1 MKKVVRI
8 LLAIVM
14 VMCLTLTITA
24 CKNDCQKGNHTW
36 DDGKVT
42 SAPTCTEKGVKTYT
56 CVKCN
61 ETKTE
66 DIDKLGHDFENGI
79 DKGTTEATCTSA
91 AIQTIQCARCSETTT
106 KTVGSPLS
114 HNPSNTWQ
122 VDAVKNTHYKT
133 CANGCGLRIDEHAI
147 DFVLDAEQPNAPTC
161 EQAGSLSYHCTHE
174 GCTVTNTDEQAK
186 LGHSPATE
194 WSHGEIDG
202 KDMHWHECTRED
214 CSAKLD
220 LAECS
225 VDVTAYIHENIGG
238 VNKHYNVCSV
248 CETHYNEENCAATGE
263 YQIDTA
269 LNKHYKTCD
278 KCEYRLEEAD
288 HDALGELVKSA
299 EGHAHKCSACGNTP
313 ALTAHT
319 EVEIPAVAPT
329 CNEDGTTAGV
339 KCSECEYV
347 ITAPEIDTNRPKHNW
362 VWVYGADRAD
372 DMLAYAHYQKCNV
385 CNTVDESSKSAS
397 HTLVMTQGDK
407 DYHWEACECGYAD
420 LENKS
425 AHNYE
430 TELVCPVC
438 NKVPEHIR
446 FALRIGDG
454 EYQSWHDN
462 VAEEQ
467 NVTLQ
472 EVVNQVPANSTAT
485 IYIGMDIEDGV
496 GIFVSNNKNI
506 TFRFNNHT
514 YNVSRETVGS
524 AGTENQAFHLEQGS
538 TIAIY
543 NATITATA
551 SNVRMLVQNY
561 SNLTLDNVKLNA
573 ADNANIAYVLSNN
586 AGTVVLRND
595 TELRAHDGKVAL
607 DVYYNLK
614 GYYPAGVSVTVESGC
629 LVSGIIEYGADV
641 EADGWTDKTVLS
653 LPSKDRN
660 YNIRFTTSNVTCE
673 TANITKGGDRLTH
686 EEDNGIVTTEPT
698 CAVKGVK
705 TYTCT
710 RCGHTRTE
718 DIAALGH
725 DFATVLT
732 TDAEELTH
740 YYACSRCDERQDE
753 TECTFETRGAVAAT
767 CISTGMRGETYCSV
781 CNHVY
786 EKNTATNK
794 NPANHEGSLE
804 WTTDGEVHYQQYSCC
819 HAEDTDNL
827 HEMEWVA
834 ESTTAT
840 CVSDGVTTYKCGHE
854 GCTLTKT
861 ENVSALGHTYG
872 DFADDNNGETHTK
885 TCTRAGCTADTPG
898 HSVTENHEYVYIS
911 VDNDNHTKMCDCGYE
926 ADEAHIWNNG
936 EVTTAPTCTEDGVKT
951 YTCTADGCGGTKT
964 EVIVK
969 LGHEFAA
976 TYSVDDETGKHYR
989 SCTHAGCTVR
999 DDEHQPDMKTTSTA
1013 NCTQA
1018 GVETT
1023 ACQHTNCSVQTSKDV
1038 AALGHN
1044 VETATYQSEGKHIGE
1059 CARCNET
1066 VTEDCNAD
1074 GANGECSACGRKA
1087 ASKSVESNI
1096 TFTYND
1102 ITSSKITNGY
1112 ELTKEGVF
1120 VSIIKDKGTTAPQTY
1135 QNVEIRAYISNKLTV
1150 KLAGGLITSIE
1161 FGGGIA
1167 NANSKGKKPTG
1178 CSVNIGSLTDW
1189 KSWSND
1195 NDGASEI
1202 TFVVKGEAG
1211 NWGFKYIKVY
1221 YTATSACYHDNVR
1234 HIESAI
1240 QADCV
1245 TMGFSGECYYCPD
1258 CGHCYQDANCVND
1271 SDVTVTPA
1279 LSENGEH
1286 SYGNVVAVK
1295 TATCT
1300 ETGVKVEHKH
1310 CSVCGQ
1316 YVSADGTTVFSESD
1330 VIEPVNADNH
1340 AYGEW
1345 QQSGTEAEPTHTR
1358 ICGNDNT
1365 HTETVAC
1372 QAADGA
1378 QYLTSPTHHWKE
1390 CATCGNTIGY
1400 VEHDFT
1406 NGDCVCG
1413 ASSDT
1418 KYLPIN
1424 VTNAVSGTPLTETV
1438 ATVTGLSEL
1447 GIVGQSYAFTVTV
1460 MGYRVESVVANG
1472 TELNAVDGGY
1482 TYTVVDGD
1490 NNIVI
1495 NLVKLVTITVVQ
1507 GDTTVGEAT
1516 LYDANGDTIALDT
1529 YNKVT
1534 LDKGAVVN
1542 LSVEVDIDLYQVS
1555 VYYNNVLQDL
1565 TDFDCIVPTTED
1577 IEVKLAYT
1585 GLVIVNFEEEVAN
1598 GMVGVD
1604 VGGTAIATGNKV
1616 AVGSTLAI
1624 TIAHDDGYE
1633 VTSVKVGEDEA
1644 TLSGDTYTY
1653 LIPDTLAAGTELTV
1667 TVTIDVAA
1675 KVWTKVTSL
1684 DQINTTDKYIVVCVS
1699 KNMVACGVN
1708 SSVLKNEAITIANNE
1723 IKELSAGAIYF
1734 KLENAA
1740 TSGNYLMHAYDQ
1752 TGTSLGY
1759 CSSTAKNK
1767 LDLTSTGTECSI
1779 TTGTDSTVIDFGTYG
1794 KLQYNASS
1802 PRFACYTSAQTA
1814 VQLFVQA

>member
-122 VDAVKNTHYKT
+122 ADAVKNTHYKT

-313 ALTAHT
+313 VLTAHT
-319 EVEIPAVAPT
+319 EVEIPAVATT

-347 ITAPEIDTNRPKHNW
+347 ITAPEIDTKRPKHNYEW
-362 VWVYGADRAD
+362 IYGADRAD

-446 FALRIGDG
+446 FALRIGNG

-462 VAEEQ
+462 VAAEQ

-472 EVVNQVPANSTAT
+472 EVVNRVPANSSAT

-538 TIAIY
+538 TVAIY

-573 ADNANIAYVLSNN
+573 ADNANVAYVLSNN

-595 TELRAHDGKVAL
+595 TELRAHDGKVAM

-641 EADGWTDKTVLS
+641 ETDGWTDKTVLS

-794 NPANHEGSLE
+794 NSANHEGSLE

-885 TCTRAGCTADTPG
+885 TCTRTGCTDQTEG
-898 HSVTENHEYVYIS
+898 HTVTENHEYVYIS

-936 EVTTAPTCTEDGVKT
+936 EVTTAPTCTENGVKT

-964 EVIVK
+964 EVIAK
-969 LGHEFAA
+969 LGHEFAV

-999 DDEHQPDMKTTSTA
+999 DDEHEPDMQTTLSAT
-1013 NCTQA
+1013 CTSA
-1018 GVETT
+1018 GTETSV
-1023 ACQHTNCSVQTSKDV
+1023 CQHTNCSVQTSKDV

-1074 GANGECSACGRKA
+1074 GANGECSACGRKISLISNTQEA
-1087 ASKSVESNI
+1087 TINASTSGMLPYEKDGLSVTYTNFGTNNGNNYSPFRFYGGDKLTFKVLNGTVNEI
-1096 TFTYND
+1096 IFTY
-1102 ITSSKITNGY
+1102 TQ
-1112 ELTKEGVF
+1112 
-1120 VSIIKDKGTTAPQTY
+1120 AP
-1135 QNVEIRAYISNKLTV
+1135 NVKLT
-1150 KLAGGLITSIE
+1150 IN
-1161 FGGGIA
+1161 FG
-1167 NANSKGKKPTG
+1167 
-1178 CSVNIGSLTDW
+1178 NIN
-1189 KSWSND
+1189 ND
-1195 NDGASEI
+1195 NTVWTGVDISEVTIQNGANNSTKQAKI
-1202 TFVVKGEAG
+1202 SQIVI
-1211 NWGFKYIKVY
+1211 N
-1221 YTATSACYHDNVR
+1221 YTVTTICYHDNVR

-1271 SDVTVTPA
+1271 ADVTVTPA

-1286 SYGNVVAVK
+1286 SYGDVVAVR
-1295 TATCT
+1295 TATCV

-1316 YVSADGTTVFSESD
+1316 YVSADGTTVLSESD
-1330 VIEPVNADNH
+1330 VIEAVNANNH

-1438 ATVTGLSEL
+1438 ATVNGLSEL
-1447 GIVGQSYAFTVTV
+1447 GIVGQSYTFTVTV
-1460 MGYRVESVVANG
+1460 TGYRVESVVANG
-1472 TELNAVDGGY
+1472 TELTAVDGVY

-1490 NNIVI
+1490 NNIVV
-1495 NLVKLVTITVVQ
+1495 NLVKLVKLSVTVNGETLGSVTPSINLDSQGIATVDKGTELSLNVGYDASKVTVGITVNGTAVTDINAAITLSD
-1507 GDTTVGEAT
+1507 DTEVVITFCNVVTVT
-1516 LYDANGDTIALDT
+1516 YDEELTI
-1529 YNKVT
+1529 
-1534 LDKGAVVN
+1534 
-1542 LSVEVDIDLYQVS
+1542 
-1555 VYYNNVLQDL
+1555 
-1565 TDFDCIVPTTED
+1565 
-1577 IEVKLAYT
+1577 
-1585 GLVIVNFEEEVAN
+1585 AN
-1598 GMVGVD
+1598 GMVEITVD
-1604 VGGTAIATGNKV
+1604 GETLTSGDKV

-1624 TIAHDDGYE
+1624 TIAHDGGYE

-1653 LIPDTLAAGTELTV
+1653 LSPDTLAAGTELAV
-1667 TVTIDVAA
+1667 TVTIEEIVLTEQAVATLTFTKTTMQSGVSSYTGSFKTKCDDLTWTISNFNNNNLQWSYIKCGSKQSSSVA
-1675 KVWTKVTSL
+1675 K
-1684 DQINTTDKYIVVCVS
+1684 ITTDKALSQKITKIALTIDAITATSVNSITLKIADNAEFNNSTDVSVNKSTGEQFIVIPSPAENMYYQLVFDCAKSSNNGIVTVS
-1699 KNMVACGVN
+1699 KV
-1708 SSVLKNEAITIANNE
+1708 E
-1723 IKELSAGAIYF
+1723 YF
-1734 KLENAA
+1734 A
-1740 TSGNYLMHAYDQ
+1740 
-1752 TGTSLGY
+1752 
-1759 CSSTAKNK
+1759 
-1767 LDLTSTGTECSI
+1767 
-1779 TTGTDSTVIDFGTYG
+1779 
-1794 KLQYNASS
+1794 
-1802 PRFACYTSAQTA
+1802 
-1814 VQLFVQA
+1814 FV

>member
-1 MKKVVRI
+1 M
-8 LLAIVM
+8 
-14 VMCLTLTITA
+14 
-24 CKNDCQKGNHTW
+24 
-36 DDGKVT
+36 
-42 SAPTCTEKGVKTYT
+42 
-56 CVKCN
+56 
-61 ETKTE
+61 
-66 DIDKLGHDFENGI
+66 
-79 DKGTTEATCTSA
+79 
-91 AIQTIQCARCSETTT
+91 
-106 KTVGSPLS
+106 
-114 HNPSNTWQ
+114 
-122 VDAVKNTHYKT
+122 
-133 CANGCGLRIDEHAI
+133 
-147 DFVLDAEQPNAPTC
+147 
-161 EQAGSLSYHCTHE
+161 
-174 GCTVTNTDEQAK
+174 
-186 LGHSPATE
+186 
-194 WSHGEIDG
+194 
-202 KDMHWHECTRED
+202 
-214 CSAKLD
+214 
-220 LAECS
+220 
-225 VDVTAYIHENIGG
+225 
-238 VNKHYNVCSV
+238 
-248 CETHYNEENCAATGE
+248 
-263 YQIDTA
+263 
-269 LNKHYKTCD
+269 
-278 KCEYRLEEAD
+278 
-288 HDALGELVKSA
+288 
-299 EGHAHKCSACGNTP
+299 
-313 ALTAHT
+313 
-319 EVEIPAVAPT
+319 
-329 CNEDGTTAGV
+329 
-339 KCSECEYV
+339 
-347 ITAPEIDTNRPKHNW
+347 
-362 VWVYGADRAD
+362 
-372 DMLAYAHYQKCNV
+372 
-385 CNTVDESSKSAS
+385 
-397 HTLVMTQGDK
+397 
-407 DYHWEACECGYAD
+407 
-420 LENKS
+420 
-425 AHNYE
+425 
-430 TELVCPVC
+430 
-438 NKVPEHIR
+438 
-446 FALRIGDG
+446 
-454 EYQSWHDN
+454 
-462 VAEEQ
+462 
-467 NVTLQ
+467 
-472 EVVNQVPANSTAT
+472 
-485 IYIGMDIEDGV
+485 
-496 GIFVSNNKNI
+496 
-506 TFRFNNHT
+506 
-514 YNVSRETVGS
+514 
-524 AGTENQAFHLEQGS
+524 
-538 TIAIY
+538 
-543 NATITATA
+543 
-551 SNVRMLVQNY
+551 
-561 SNLTLDNVKLNA
+561 
-573 ADNANIAYVLSNN
+573 SNN

-595 TELRAHDGKVAL
+595 TELRAHDGKVAM

-641 EADGWTDKTVLS
+641 ETDGWTDKTVLS

-794 NPANHEGSLE
+794 NSANHEGSLE

-885 TCTRAGCTADTPG
+885 TCTRTGCTDQTEG
-898 HSVTENHEYVYIS
+898 HTVTENHEYVYIS

-936 EVTTAPTCTEDGVKT
+936 EVTTAPTCTENGVKT

-964 EVIVK
+964 EVIAK
-969 LGHEFAA
+969 LGHEFAV

-999 DDEHQPDMKTTSTA
+999 DDEHEPDMQTTLSAT
-1013 NCTQA
+1013 CTSA
-1018 GVETT
+1018 GTETSV
-1023 ACQHTNCSVQTSKDV
+1023 CQHTNCSVQTSKDV

-1074 GANGECSACGRKA
+1074 GANGECSACGRKISLISNTQEA
-1087 ASKSVESNI
+1087 TINASTSGMLPYEKDGLSVTYTNFGTNNGNNYSPFRFYGGDKLTFKVLNGTVNEI
-1096 TFTYND
+1096 IFTY
-1102 ITSSKITNGY
+1102 TQ
-1112 ELTKEGVF
+1112 
-1120 VSIIKDKGTTAPQTY
+1120 AP
-1135 QNVEIRAYISNKLTV
+1135 NVKLT
-1150 KLAGGLITSIE
+1150 IN
-1161 FGGGIA
+1161 FG
-1167 NANSKGKKPTG
+1167 
-1178 CSVNIGSLTDW
+1178 NIN
-1189 KSWSND
+1189 ND
-1195 NDGASEI
+1195 NTVWTGVDISEVTIQNGANNSTKQAKI
-1202 TFVVKGEAG
+1202 SQIVI
-1211 NWGFKYIKVY
+1211 N
-1221 YTATSACYHDNVR
+1221 YTVTTICYHDNVR

-1271 SDVTVTPA
+1271 ADVTVTPA

-1286 SYGNVVAVK
+1286 SYGDVVAVR
-1295 TATCT
+1295 TATCV

-1316 YVSADGTTVFSESD
+1316 YVSADGTTVLSESD
-1330 VIEPVNADNH
+1330 VIEAVNANNH

-1438 ATVTGLSEL
+1438 ATVNGLSEL
-1447 GIVGQSYAFTVTV
+1447 GIVGQSYTFTVTV
-1460 MGYRVESVVANG
+1460 TGYRVESVVANG
-1472 TELNAVDGGY
+1472 TELTAVDGVY

-1490 NNIVI
+1490 NNIVV
-1495 NLVKLVTITVVQ
+1495 NLVKLVKLSVTVNGETLGSVTPSINLDSQGIATVDKGTELSLNVGYDASKVTVGITVNGTAVTDINAAITLSD
-1507 GDTTVGEAT
+1507 DTEVVITFCNVVTVT
-1516 LYDANGDTIALDT
+1516 YDEELTI
-1529 YNKVT
+1529 
-1534 LDKGAVVN
+1534 
-1542 LSVEVDIDLYQVS
+1542 
-1555 VYYNNVLQDL
+1555 
-1565 TDFDCIVPTTED
+1565 
-1577 IEVKLAYT
+1577 
-1585 GLVIVNFEEEVAN
+1585 AN
-1598 GMVGVD
+1598 GMVEITVD
-1604 VGGTAIATGNKV
+1604 GETLTSGDKV

-1624 TIAHDDGYE
+1624 TIAHDGGYE

-1644 TLSGDTYTY
+1644 TLSRNGNYRR
-1653 LIPDTLAAGTELTV
+1653 
-1667 TVTIDVAA
+1667 
-1675 KVWTKVTSL
+1675 
-1684 DQINTTDKYIVVCVS
+1684 NCF
-1699 KNMVACGVN
+1699 NR
-1708 SSVLKNEAITIANNE
+1708 
-1723 IKELSAGAIYF
+1723 
-1734 KLENAA
+1734 
-1740 TSGNYLMHAYDQ
+1740 TSGRYVNVYKNYYAIGCQFLYWF
-1752 TGTSLGY
+1752 
-1759 CSSTAKNK
+1759 
-1767 LDLTSTGTECSI
+1767 I
-1779 TTGTDSTVIDFGTYG
+1779 
-1794 KLQYNASS
+1794 
-1802 PRFACYTSAQTA
+1802 
-1814 VQLFVQA
+1814 